1 MFSATFTS
9 KPKLK
14 RFATRALCSA
24 VLLAAP
30 LLVAQPAVADG
41 PKTPQEAAVCNGL
54 LNAFFGRV
62 PGFTR
67 QNVNAV
73 CTVRMNGGAVG
84 TSN

>member
-1 MFSATFTS
+1 M
-9 KPKLK
+9 LK

-24 VLLAAP
+24 ALLAAP

-41 PKTPQEAAVCNGL
+41 AKTPREAAVCDGL
-54 LNAFFGRV
+54 LNAFFGRA
-62 PGFTR
+62 PGFTQ

-73 CTVRMNGGAVG
+73 CTVRMNGGTGG